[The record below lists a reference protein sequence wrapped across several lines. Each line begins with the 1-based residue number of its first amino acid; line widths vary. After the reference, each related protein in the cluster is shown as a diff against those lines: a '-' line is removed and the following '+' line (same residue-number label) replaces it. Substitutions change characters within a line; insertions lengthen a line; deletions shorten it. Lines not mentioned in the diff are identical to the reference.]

1 MKVKQAKTAGFCMGV
16 RRAMEMVL
24 AEANKNED
32 AIFTYGPLIHN
43 KQVLELLESKHVKV
57 ANDINE
63 VKAGTLLIRAHGIP
77 PSQRKALK
85 ASNLKIIDATC
96 PRVAR
101 VQAIIR
107 YHTHKGYTPVIVGD
121 KDHAE
126 VIGLMGYGDGL
137 AHVISDPSEVSNLPD
152 ADKLAVV
159 AQTTQDEQTFEE
171 VVKAIKQRF
180 PEALI
185 FNTICDATRNRQ
197 EEVRSLA
204 EQVDGM
210 VVVGG
215 YHSGNTQRLA
225 QVSRAAGRP
234 TFHVETE
241 KELDKE
247 ALAAMDIIGVT
258 AGASTPNWLIK
269 DVVQEIESIQ
279 SRRET
284 FAGRWIKKLFK
295 FLLFSNFLVAAGAF
309 SFSYAI
315 SILIDRNPEIFCPL
329 LAFFYIYAMHVLNRF
344 LDKGVSTYNDP
355 ERAHFYR
362 KHRIYLIITGVCAIL
377 GSLVIGAYMGF
388 TIFLAMIGMN
398 ILGIIYSFN
407 IVPIRIQ
414 HLWRYTKIKDIP
426 GSKTLAEAIAWAVVI
441 MVIPLLAMERIEWP
455 AAIITFYIVLS
466 MAYVR
471 SAFFEILQVQGDMI
485 VGVESLPLILGEKKT
500 IFLLKCVIISAAV
513 FFIIPPVFKLTSPFS
528 YILALPLLSF
538 SYCLWKY
545 EKGVVSP
552 GPRIEFLLEGTLLL
566 GGLFAL
572 IWQWLS

>member
-1 MKVKQAKTAGFCMGV
+1 MGV

-24 AEANKNED
+24 TEANKKEGPI
-32 AIFTYGPLIHN
+32 ATYGPLIHN
-43 KQVLELLESKHVKV
+43 KQVLELLESKQVKV
-57 ANDINE
+57 ANDLSE
-63 VKAGTLLIRAHGIP
+63 VKEGTLLIRAHGIP

-107 YHTHKGYTPVIVGD
+107 YHTNKGYTPVIVGD

-137 AHVISDPSEVSNLPD
+137 AHVISDPSEVNQLPD
-152 ADKLAVV
+152 VDKMVVV
-159 AQTTQDEQTFEE
+159 AQTTQNEQTFQR
-171 VVKAIKQRF
+171 VVDAVRQRF
-180 PEALI
+180 PDALI

-204 EQVDGM
+204 EQVDAI

-215 YHSGNTQRLA
+215 YHSGNTQRLV
-225 QVSRAAGRP
+225 QVAKAVGRP

-247 ALAAMDIIGVT
+247 ALAAMDVIGVT

-284 FAGRWIKKLFK
+284 YMGRWIKMAFK

-315 SILIDRNPEIFCPL
+315 STLMDKKPDILFPMLTFL
-329 LAFFYIYAMHVLNRF
+329 YIYAMHVLNRF
-344 LDKGVSTYNDP
+344 LDKGASTYNDP
-355 ERAHFYR
+355 ERAHFYQ
-362 KHRIYLIITGVCAIL
+362 KHRFFLIITGVLAIL
-377 GSLVIGAYMGF
+377 GSLVIGAYLGF
-388 TIFLAMIGMN
+388 NVFSAMVGMN

-414 HLWRYTKIKDIP
+414 HLLRYTKIKDIP

-441 MVIPLLAMERIEWP
+441 AGIPSLAMEQIEWL
-455 AAIITFYIVLS
+455 AALIMFYIVLS
-466 MAYVR
+466 MAYIR
-471 SAFFEILQVQGDMI
+471 SAFFELLQVQGDMI

-500 IFLLKCVIISAAV
+500 IFLLKCVILSAAV
-513 FFIIPPVFKLTSPFS
+513 FFLVSPLFKLISPFS
-528 YILALPLLSF
+528 YILVLPLLSF
-538 SYCLWKY
+538 AYCLWKY
-545 EKGVVSP
+545 EKGFVSP
-552 GPRIEFLLEGTLLL
+552 GPRVEFLLEGTLLL
-566 GGLFAL
+566 GGLFAF
-572 IWQWLS
+572 IWQGLL